1 MRLNFVSDVHGSV
14 EELRSSADGADAV
27 VCLGDFVLFID
38 YADPGKGIFGS
49 LFGAE
54 NTRRYIA
61 LRTAGNFDDARA
73 WSHQLWT
80 DVIERE
86 GVSRSELV
94 DRMIKEQYQE
104 LFAALPTPAYLTYGN
119 VDVPDFWSPYLRE
132 GHTVLDAQ
140 TIDLDGLRFGFVG
153 GGLVSSMRTPY
164 ELDEQT
170 FADHVAALGS
180 VDVLCSHIPPAVPE
194 LLYDT
199 VARRF
204 EHGSVALAEYIR
216 DVQPRYSVFGH
227 VHQPLAQRVRI
238 GRTECVNV
246 GHFRGGAKPFSLA
259 W

>member
-153 GGLVSSMRTPY
+153 GGL
-164 ELDEQT
+164 
-170 FADHVAALGS
+170 GS
-180 VDVLCSHIPPAVPE
+180 TCICGNTIAS
-194 LLYDT
+194 
-199 VARRF
+199 
-204 EHGSVALAEYIR
+204 
-216 DVQPRYSVFGH
+216 
-227 VHQPLAQRVRI
+227 
-238 GRTECVNV
+238 
-246 GHFRGGAKPFSLA
+246 SLA
-259 W
+259 AAARSASM